1 MTTFRY
7 RATDK
12 KGTLITDQ
20 IEAASEEEAKTSL
33 EDKKLKVLVLK
44 EISQRS
50 FLGLSALFKSKFP
63 IGEKTAL
70 CRHLSIMISTGVPI
84 EDSFAL
90 LIEGVKNKTVK
101 EVLQNV
107 SFSLRKGQSLYSS
120 FSKYKDLFGEI
131 FLSMLKAGEVSGTLD
146 RSFKY
151 LSQQYKQE
159 EELRKKVVSALLYP
173 AIIVCLMLAVG
184 TLMVTFVLPRL
195 SKIFMSLNVELP
207 IMTRLLLQ
215 LTIFLEKNT
224 LLSLLVIVTL
234 VLSITIFLKS
244 KAGRNFLYSLG
255 SKLPIV
261 KEILLHYNLARFTQS
276 LGALLRSSVSIGES
290 LEIASQSLIIP
301 NKRQLSR
308 SFKEKVS
315 KGLPLTTVF
324 TEAKIFPPLMIQMV
338 TVGEKTGSLE
348 KILTDVSTFYRE
360 EVENSLKNFITILEP
375 ILMILVGIAV
385 GIMVLSF
392 IAPIYSLIGKLQPG

>member
-1 MTTFRY
+1 
-7 RATDK
+7 
-12 KGTLITDQ
+12 
-20 IEAASEEEAKTSL
+20 
-33 EDKKLKVLVLK
+33 
-44 EISQRS
+44 
-50 FLGLSALFKSKFP
+50 
-63 IGEKTAL
+63 
-70 CRHLSIMISTGVPI
+70 
-84 EDSFAL
+84 
-90 LIEGVKNKTVK
+90 
-101 EVLQNV
+101 
-107 SFSLRKGQSLYSS
+107 
-120 FSKYKDLFGEI
+120 
-131 FLSMLKAGEVSGTLD
+131 MLKAGEVSGTLD

-151 LSQQYKQE
+151 LSRQYKQE
-159 EELRKKVVSALLYP
+159 EELRKKIISALLYP

-215 LTIFLEKNT
+215 LTLFLERNA
-224 LLSLLVIVTL
+224 LPSLLVTIAL
-234 VLSITIFLKS
+234 GLSITIFLKS
-244 KAGRNFLYSLG
+244 KPGRNFLYSLG

-261 KEILLHYNLARFTQS
+261 KEILLHYNLARFNQS
-276 LGALLRSSVSIGES
+276 LGALLRGGVSIGES

-301 NKRQLSR
+301 NKRHLSR

-315 KGLPLTTVF
+315 RGLPLTTVF
-324 TEAKIFPPLMIQMV
+324 AEAKIFPPLMIQMV

-360 EVENSLKNFITILEP
+360 EVENSLKNFITVLEP
-375 ILMILVGIAV
+375 VLMILVGIAV